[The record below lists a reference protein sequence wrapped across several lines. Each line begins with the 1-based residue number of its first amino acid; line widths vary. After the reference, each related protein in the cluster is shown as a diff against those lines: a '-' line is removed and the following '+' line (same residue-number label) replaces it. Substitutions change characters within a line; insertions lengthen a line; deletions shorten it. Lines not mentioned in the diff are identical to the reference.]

1 MATEFEEAATAGGG
15 GSETEDASK
24 SGRGPSENTVQATRR
39 RRSVPGARP
48 EEPKL
53 STPLPPAPGAAN
65 SSSTATDPWTVPQ
78 SVRDRFV
85 QDGNRFYFPDGALAI
100 RDRGRKLA
108 TPSEN
113 TEVIRSLIEIAQS
126 RRWSEITVSGTER
139 FRQEAW
145 RQGRLGGLSVRGYQA
160 SDEERAQLIRALG
173 KSLPSTSE
181 RPANSD
187 AIQESAAAAQ
197 SHTGRQPLRDKPV
210 RFAGRL
216 LEHGAD
222 AYRHDPN
229 QQPSYFVK
237 LQTEQ
242 GTREFWGKDLERAVV
257 GSLSQPQI
265 GDEVILQRAGRDAV
279 TVRRHT
285 RAEGGPETERQV
297 ETFRNRWV
305 LEKREFFEQRATA
318 AGVVRQETIE
328 ARQAVKSHPELAGAY
343 AALRAAQLVA
353 RRFTESDDRSTF
365 VARVREGLADQ
376 IERGGS
382 LPSVKVRSQVR
393 PAPNKPRD
401 LPNLER

>member
-1 MATEFEEAATAGGG
+1 VATEIEEAATAGGG
-15 GSETEDASK
+15 GSETEDATK

-53 STPLPPAPGAAN
+53 STPLPPAPGAVN

-126 RRWSEITVSGTER
+126 RRWSEITVGGTER

-145 RQGRLGGLSVRGYQA
+145 RQGRLGGLSVRGYQP

-173 KSLPSTSE
+173 KSLPSTPE
-181 RPANSD
+181 RTAGAEDSQASP
-187 AIQESAAAAQ
+187 AAAPRQAD
-197 SHTGRQPLRDKPV
+197 RQPLRDKPN

-216 LEHGAD
+216 LKHGAD

-242 GTREFWGKDLERAVV
+242 GTREYWGKDLERAVV
-257 GSLSQPQI
+257 RSLSHPQI

-279 TVRRHT
+279 TVRRQA
-285 RAEGGPETERQV
+285 RSEGGAETEREL

-305 LEKREFFEQRATA
+305 LEKREFIDQRATA
-318 AGVVRQETIE
+318 AGVVRQDTI
-328 ARQAVKSHPELAGAY
+328 APRHAVESHPELAGTY
-343 AALRAAQLVA
+343 AALRAAELIS
-353 RRFTESDDRSTF
+353 RRFTESRDRSTF

-382 LPSVKVRSQVR
+382 LPSVKVRSRLR
-393 PAPNKPRD
+393 PPPSKPRD